1 MPIPLILLAA
11 GAIGGGLVQRSRQQ
25 TAFNTALGSFTNNPD
40 GVGPPLPGSENGA
53 MLTPTQAAG
62 LQNLYRSNPAQAVQM
77 LNSVQGRNQ
86 TAHQNTL
93 TRELQWAQLG
103 NSRDS
108 HILAREQFVEQQR
121 QFGIN
126 NDLNVIRARKE
137 AQDLGAIYVNDPLL
151 NGARVRT
158 AAPGSVEW
166 RELQQQ
172 AVATGQASNTLNE
185 LIVSEAKFG
194 VIRDPSAPGG
204 RRQQSLRT
212 QLVGGIKEMLTLGA
226 LDEGVLN
233 FATGLVGSELNVAD
247 FILGDDAASLERLL
261 TTQSL
266 FNNQMTLRAEDLR
279 LLTGVNPALV
289 QGFNQVQQESA
300 MLQRFVGERIQNIR
314 QVGGNVSDLIQQP
327 GETFLGNEQRGGPVE
342 LLGAPE
348 SALSELRGTA
358 NVLGSQLDT
367 ITSAVI
373 GATLGRFLPR

>member
-11 GAIGGGLVQRSRQQ
+11 GAIGGGLIQRSRQQ

-40 GVGPPLPGSENGA
+40 GVGPPLPGSENGS

-108 HILAREQFVEQQR
+108 HILQREKFVEQQR
-121 QFGIN
+121 QFEIN
-126 NDLNVIRARKE
+126 NDFNVIRARKE
-137 AQDLGAIYVNDPLL
+137 AADLGAIYVNDPLL

-172 AVATGQASNTLNE
+172 AVATGQASATLNQ

-194 VIRDPSAPGG
+194 VIR
-204 RRQQSLRT
+204 
-212 QLVGGIKEMLTLGA
+212 
-226 LDEGVLN
+226 
-233 FATGLVGSELNVAD
+233 
-247 FILGDDAASLERLL
+247 
-261 TTQSL
+261 
-266 FNNQMTLRAEDLR
+266 
-279 LLTGVNPALV
+279 
-289 QGFNQVQQESA
+289 
-300 MLQRFVGERIQNIR
+300 
-314 QVGGNVSDLIQQP
+314 
-327 GETFLGNEQRGGPVE
+327 
-342 LLGAPE
+342 
-348 SALSELRGTA
+348 
-358 NVLGSQLDT
+358 
-367 ITSAVI
+367 
-373 GATLGRFLPR
+373 